1 MYNRPKLGEILIRRG
16 VITPGQLLDALE
28 RQKTTKMLLGHILVT
43 RGHCTPQQVT
53 EALLDQ
59 ASSLLDE
66 QNNVLRTSVVDIEGW
81 RRYVSSRR
89 AAQAVA
95 SRVAN

>member
-1 MYNRPKLGEILIRRG
+1 M
-16 VITPGQLLDALE
+16 LDALE
-28 RQKTTKMLLGHILVT
+28 RQKATNMLLGQILVA

-59 ASSLLDE
+59 ASSLVDE

-89 AAQAVA
+89 DANTVA